1 MIRIFSQSTY
11 EKEKKAV
18 IKLQKTRY
26 RSELEEE
33 FGVEDSDEDSEEE
46 SNITILEND
55 DGVVDAMSSFA
66 L

>member
-18 IKLQKTRY
+18 KKLQKTRY